1 MDNPLHDRSSCAD
14 WLLPEH
20 VRCFRG
26 CFDSAEAYSTGL
38 FSDPNMVAS
47 AHYAFGRIDE
57 FVSVALSNRNPL
69 VIVEL
74 CVVMET
80 YVKRSLK
87 HNLTGYLAI
96 ALRAYIALF
105 KAARIAAVEER
116 AEWREYLKKSQE
128 NGYIAHE
135 AQDEDFL
142 SAE

>member
-1 MDNPLHDRSSCAD
+1 M
-14 WLLPEH
+14 
-20 VRCFRG
+20 
-26 CFDSAEAYSTGL
+26 
-38 FSDPNMVAS
+38 
-47 AHYAFGRIDE
+47 
-57 FVSVALSNRNPL
+57 ALSNRNPL

-142 SAE
+142 SAEVVAESTKVHEDGPESIRKQVPAAPTREISRDG